1 MDSKQRRQLRKAE
14 QKGREASFK
23 ALESPSDEAVWIRQ
37 QWALLDARETELNQ
51 REAMMEEASEKIRR
65 AYGELT
71 DIIERKSEEKAF
83 IMAERRVV
91 ASKIELEK
99 QEKELQVRLQDLKTT
114 QDQAI
119 FELDRA
125 KQVQIELNGA
135 TAIQRDLNM
144 KLAEQISQVANMDL
158 LKEVLID
165 LELDEDPMHIAV
177 RIRERFGLLIAQW

>member
-51 REAMMEEASEKIRR
+51 KEAMMEEASEKIRR
-65 AYGELT
+65 AYNELT
-71 DIIERKSEEKAF
+71 DIIERRSEEKAS
-83 IMAERRVV
+83 IKAESQVVTWRV
-91 ASKIELEK
+91 SLEK
-99 QEKELQVRLQDLKTT
+99 QEAELQSRLQDLKTT
-114 QDQAI
+114 QDQAV

-135 TAIQRDLNM
+135 AAIQRDLNA
-144 KLAEQISQVANMDL
+144 KLAEKISQVENLDL
-158 LKEVLID
+158 LKEVLLD
-165 LELDEDPMHIAV
+165 LELDADPGVIAV